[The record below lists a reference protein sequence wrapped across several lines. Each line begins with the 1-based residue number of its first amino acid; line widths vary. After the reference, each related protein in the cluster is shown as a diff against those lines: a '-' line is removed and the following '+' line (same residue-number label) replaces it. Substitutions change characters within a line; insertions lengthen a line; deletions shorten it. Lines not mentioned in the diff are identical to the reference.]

1 MIADDIAAA
10 RVNWLPAYRI
20 IPTRFPSINL
30 FDRVATAED
39 FDALYALEALTNDR
53 IRDEIGLLSLVPA
66 GERLFGP
73 GSGPIMA
80 ALTHPNPAG
89 SRFSDGSFGVFYCA
103 KDRDTAITETRH
115 HSSNF
120 LASTQEPAIRLQ
132 MRLYT
137 VDVAGDFADL
147 RSPAYRDGGL
157 FHPSDYRQAQAL
169 GGKLRE
175 TGRAG
180 VVYPSA
186 RHAGGECVAG
196 FRTGPF
202 SRCVHAAHLEYNWD
216 GRVINAVFNV
226 SQIQ

>member
-1 MIADDIAAA
+1 MTAQDIAEAHIT
-10 RVNWLPAYRI
+10 WHPAYRI

-30 FDRVATAED
+30 FDRVATPED

-53 IRDEIGLLSLVPA
+53 IRDEVGLLNLVPE

-80 ALTHPNPAG
+80 ALTHPNPSG

-103 KDRDTAITETRH
+103 RDRDTAIAETRH
-115 HSSNF
+115 HSSLF

-132 MRLYT
+132 MRLYS
-137 VDVAGDFADL
+137 VHVAGDFADL
-147 RSPAYRDGGL
+147 RSPTYQDSGL
-157 FHPSDYRQAQAL
+157 FHPSDYRQAQVL

-175 TGRAG
+175 TGSAG
-180 VVYPSA
+180 VVYPSV
-186 RHAGGECVAG
+186 RYAGGECVAG

-202 SRCVHAAHLEYNWD
+202 SRCIHAAHLEYNWD
-216 GRVINAVFNV
+216 GRAINAVFNV